1 MIQPEVVQISMQGK
15 IVKGIAG
22 FYYVHVVE
30 SGLYECKA
38 KGVFR
43 KEKIKPLVG
52 DLVEIDILD
61 QEEKKGN
68 IVDVLERKN
77 ELIRPAVANVDQALV
92 VFAVTKP
99 KPHFNLLDRFLI
111 MMESK
116 GIPVILCF
124 NKKDIAT
131 EPEIEKLKEIYE
143 SCGYQ
148 MIFTS
153 AVENENIEEVKQ
165 LLRGKTTV
173 IAGPSGVGKSSLI
186 NIFQPN
192 VQMETGTISEK
203 IERGKHTTRHS
214 ELIWIENGTYIMD
227 TPGFSSLYTN
237 EFEKEEL
244 KYYFTEFA
252 PFEGQCRFQ
261 GCDHVHEPGCAVK
274 AAIEEGKIHTVRYE
288 NYLEMYKELKDR
300 RRY

>member
-1 MIQPEVVQISMQGK
+1 MQGK
-15 IVKGIAG
+15 IIKGIAG

-52 DLVEIDILD
+52 DLVEIDVLSETD
-61 QEEKKGN
+61 KKGN
-68 IVDVLERKN
+68 IIEILERKN
-77 ELIRPAVANVDQALV
+77 ELIRPAVANIDQALV

-116 GIPVILCF
+116 NIPVILCF

-131 EPEIEKLKEIYE
+131 EPEIQELKEIYE

-148 MIFTS
+148 MVFTS
-153 AVENENIEEVKQ
+153 ALEKENVEELKQ
-165 LLRGKTTV
+165 LLYGKTTA

-186 NIFQPN
+186 NIFQPDAN
-192 VQMETGTISEK
+192 METGSISEK

-214 ELIWIENGTYIMD
+214 ELIWIEENTYIMD

-244 KYYFTEFA
+244 KYYFREFD
-252 PFEGQCRFQ
+252 PYEGQCKFI
-261 GCDHVHEPGCAVK
+261 GCDHIHEPGCAIK
-274 AAIEEGKIHTVRYE
+274 RGMEEGRIHPVRYK
-288 NYLEMYKELKDR
+288 NYLDMYQELKDK

>member
-1 MIQPEVVQISMQGK
+1 MQGK
-15 IVKGIAG
+15 IIKGIAG

-30 SGLYECKA
+30 FGVYECKA

-52 DLVEIDILD
+52 DIVEIDILD
-61 QEEKKGN
+61 ETEKKGN
-68 IVDVLERKN
+68 IVEILERTN
-77 ELIRPAVANVDQALV
+77 ELIRPAVANIDQALV

-131 EPEIEKLKEIYE
+131 EEEIQQLKDIYAN
-143 SCGYQ
+143 CGYT
-148 MIFTS
+148 IVFTS
-153 AVENENIEEVKQ
+153 ARENQNIEDVKA
-165 LLRGKTTV
+165 LLKGKTTA
-173 IAGPSGVGKSSLI
+173 IAGPSGVGKSSII
-186 NIFQPN
+186 NLLQEN
-192 VQMETGTISEK
+192 VQMETGSISEK

-214 ELIWIENGTYIMD
+214 ELIWIEDNTYIMD

-244 KYYFTEFA
+244 KYYFTEFE
-252 PFEGQCRFQ
+252 PYEGNCRFL
-261 GCDHVHEPGCAVK
+261 GCDHIHEPECAVK
-274 AAIEEGKIHTVRYE
+274 EALAEGKIHPIRYE
-288 NYLEMYKELKDR
+288 NYLEMYKELKEK

>member
-1 MIQPEVVQISMQGK
+1 MQGK

-38 KGVFR
+38 KGIFR
-43 KEKIKPLVG
+43 KEKLKPLVG
-52 DLVEIDILD
+52 DIVEIDVLD
-61 QEEKKGN
+61 ETEKKGN
-68 IVDVLERKN
+68 VVGILERKN
-77 ELIRPAVANVDQALV
+77 ELIRPAVANIDQALV

-116 GIPVILCF
+116 QIPVILCF

-131 EPEIEKLKEIYE
+131 EHEIQELKDIYE
-143 SCGYQ
+143 ACGYQ
-148 MIFTS
+148 IVFTS
-153 AVENENIEEVKQ
+153 AVEEENVDEVKH
-165 LLRGKTTV
+165 LLAGKTTA

-186 NIFQPN
+186 NILQPN
-192 VQMETGTISEK
+192 ANMETGSISEK

-214 ELIWIENGTYIMD
+214 QLIWIEDDTYIMD

-244 KYYFTEFA
+244 KYYFREFE
-252 PFEGQCRFQ
+252 PYEGQCRFL
-261 GCDHVHEPGCAVK
+261 GCDHVREPGCKVK
-274 AAIEEGKIHTVRYE
+274 EAMDEGKIHPIRYK
-288 NYLEMYKELKDR
+288 NYLDMYQELKDK